1 MKTRIAIA
9 ISALVFSAP
18 AFSAP
23 AFWYKW
29 RSKTDG
35 TQFCA
40 QISPGPAWE
49 RLATPYKDGRCEKP
63 EVDARRR

>member
-1 MKTRIAIA
+1 MNTRIAIVA
-9 ISALVFSAP
+9 GALVFSAP

-23 AFWYKW
+23 ALWYKW

-49 RLATPYKDGRCEKP
+49 RLATPYKDARCEKQAV
-63 EVDARRR
+63 EARRR